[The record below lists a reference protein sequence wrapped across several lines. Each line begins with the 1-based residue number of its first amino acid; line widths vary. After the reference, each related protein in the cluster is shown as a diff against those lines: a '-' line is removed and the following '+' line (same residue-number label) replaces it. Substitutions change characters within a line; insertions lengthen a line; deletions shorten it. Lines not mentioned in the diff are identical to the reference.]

1 MLTDRLHAA
10 EPGEKMTVKPENPV
24 RKALLASLIAG
35 SGVFFTGC
43 TTSGFSVASMNPFAK
58 SPAAAQPGVGVQTS
72 FSDSIASTASGS
84 TNQIRSLGTTAR
96 SALTKT
102 KDAVK
107 GVFAAKESS
116 LETATNDPLSLANKP
131 TNIGPEVYVAQGQLW
146 ESTGDFEKAM
156 ESYSLALKSEPNN
169 GPALTSVARLH
180 YRQSNHQQAA
190 EYFRLAI
197 EQSPNDAGLHNDLGL
212 TFSKLGNYQ
221 AASQALKKSL
231 EIAPGTSRY
240 ANNLA
245 SVKFQAGEAPA
256 AYEVLAANN
265 KPAVAHFNMAYL
277 HFKNGQLLDAKNH
290 LGQAMQSQPE
300 ASDDA
305 VVQRAV
311 ERSRDLLA
319 KIDATMGPIAQAA
332 PQATIA
338 GGPLFQQGTAVRQT
352 SQSSPAAVSP
362 QSPAAVSP
370 QSPAAVSPEAAKGPA
385 FNGFALPTEAVSA
398 SISSG
403 TKTPSS
409 ATRPM
414 PIKPTEG
421 VSTPS
426 IPFGMPNVSE

>member
-1 MLTDRLHAA
+1 M
-10 EPGEKMTVKPENPV
+10 KPENPV

-43 TTSGFSVASMNPFAK
+43 TTSGFSVASVNPFAK
-58 SPAAAQPGVGVQTS
+58 SPAAVAPGVGVQTS
-72 FSDSIASTASGS
+72 LSDSIASTASGS

-102 KDAVK
+102 KDAVT
-107 GVFAAKESS
+107 GVFAAKESNP
-116 LETATNDPLSLANKP
+116 EAVANDPLSLANKP

-146 ESTGDFEKAM
+146 ESTGDFGKAM
-156 ESYSLALKSEPNN
+156 ESYSLALKSEPSN

-212 TFSKLGNYQ
+212 TFSKLGDHQ
-221 AASQALKKSL
+221 AASQALEKSL
-231 EIAPGTSRY
+231 LIAPGTPRY

-256 AYEVLAANN
+256 AYSVLAANN

-290 LGQAMQSQPE
+290 LGEAIQSQPE
-300 ASDDA
+300 ATDDA
-305 VVQRAV
+305 AVQLAV
-311 ERSRDLLA
+311 ERSQELLA

-338 GGPLFQQGTAVRQT
+338 GGALFQQDTAVRQT

-362 QSPAAVSP
+362 QAPAAVSP
-370 QSPAAVSPEAAKGPA
+370 QAPATVSPQAPATVSPQATVGPA
-385 FNGFALPTEAVSA
+385 LSGIAMPSQAVTA

-403 TKTPSS
+403 TKTPS
-409 ATRPM
+409 ADTRPM
-414 PIKPTEG
+414 PVRPTESG
-421 VSTPS
+421 STPS